1 VALGFSAHGSQ
12 IMAGNPDI
20 MLFMN
25 RDAGMTILTKLV
37 QMFDTA
43 GGNAIE
49 KLSYTDIGARF
60 GVSRTHVR
68 TLLHDAEQAGLVSLS
83 GQGGR
88 FVELKPA
95 ILRAFDRFIAD
106 SMSGHDLLHRIAL
119 SRMAGAG
126 A

>member
-1 VALGFSAHGSQ
+1 
-12 IMAGNPDI
+12 
-20 MLFMN
+20 
-25 RDAGMTILTKLV
+25 MTILTKLV
-37 QMFDTA
+37 QLVDAA
-43 GGNAIE
+43 GGNAVE

-68 TLLHDAEQAGLVSLS
+68 TLLQDAEQAGLVALT

-106 SMSGHDLLHRIAL
+106 GMSGHDLLYRIAR
-119 SRMAGAG
+119 SRMAGAT
-126 A
+126 